1 LSANFTFCVLQ
12 ARKVPNCQVHLG
24 DRPINITLQR
34 ALSSLSWW
42 QTTKLTWHILTSR
55 DPISKE
61 EVEKCKQKDLLED
74 MLEEMTGE
82 FPALSKVFVHER
94 DLFLGMQIHHAL
106 LS

>member
-1 LSANFTFCVLQ
+1 MQ

-94 DLFLGMQIHHAL
+94 DLFLGMQ
-106 LS
+106 SQNNFV